1 MATAHA
7 ALTPVALSERI
18 APGIVQLTLNRP
30 SARNALS
37 TGLIERLLD
46 QLSSLSEDHELR
58 ALLITGAG
66 DLAFCSG
73 ADLHERRDMTPA
85 QKRDHTESINS
96 LADAIALFP
105 VPVIA
110 AIRGYALAGGIEL
123 AVACD
128 IRVAGTDAIFGL
140 PEVKIGI
147 FPGAG
152 GLVRLPRLIGPSN
165 ARELIYTGRQVPARE
180 AFEFGLVD
188 HLVAPEQVLPQARKL
203 AEEIAANA
211 PLAIRA
217 AKRALW
223 ESEGLPERAAHRIVQ
238 QHRRTLD
245 DSRDYIE
252 GLTAF
257 AERRKPTFTGR

>member
-1 MATAHA
+1 MAVSQA
-7 ALTPVALSERI
+7 APTLASFSERI

-37 TGLIERLLD
+37 TALITRLLD
-46 QLSSLSEDHELR
+46 QLGALAEDQALR
-58 ALLITGAG
+58 ALILTGAG
-66 DLAFCSG
+66 DLAFCAG
-73 ADLHERRDMTPA
+73 ADLHERRSMDGA
-85 QKRDHTESINS
+85 QRREHTESINA

-105 VPVIA
+105 TPVIA
-110 AIRGYALAGGIEL
+110 AIRGYALAGGTEL
-123 AVACD
+123 AIACD
-128 IRVAGTDAIFGL
+128 IRIASTDATFGL

-165 ARELIYTGRQVPARE
+165 AKELIYTGRQVPARE
-180 AFEFGLVD
+180 AFEFGLID
-188 HLVAPEQVLPQARKL
+188 HLVAPADVLPAAHKL

-211 PLAIRA
+211 PLAVRA

-223 ESEGLPERAAHRIVQ
+223 ESEGLPERAAHKIVQ
-238 QHRRTLD
+238 QHRRSLD
-245 DSRDYIE
+245 DTRDYAE

-257 AERRKPTFTGR
+257 AERRTPQFEGK

>member
-1 MATAHA
+1 MATAQA

-30 SARNALS
+30 GARNALS
-37 TGLIERLLD
+37 TMLIERMLD
-46 QLSSLSEDHELR
+46 QLSALSEDHDLR
-58 ALLITGAG
+58 ALIITGAG
-66 DLAFCSG
+66 DLAFCAG
-73 ADLHERRDMTPA
+73 ADLHERREMDA
-85 QKRDHTESINS
+85 GQKRAHTESINA

-110 AIRGYALAGGIEL
+110 AIRGYALAGGTEL

-128 IRVAGTDAIFGL
+128 LRVAGTDAVFGL

-165 ARELIYTGRQVPARE
+165 ARELIYTGRQVMAQE
-180 AFEFGLVD
+180 AFELGLIN
-188 HLVAPEQVLPQARKL
+188 HLVSPDQVLPESRRL
-203 AEEIAANA
+203 AEAIALNA
-211 PLAIRA
+211 PLAIRS

-223 ESEGLPERAAHRIVQ
+223 ESEGLPERAAHKIVQ
-238 QHRRTLD
+238 QHRHTLD

-257 AERRKPTFTGR
+257 AERRKPNFKGK

>member
-1 MATAHA
+1 MAIAQSA
-7 ALTPVALSERI
+7 QTPVALSERI
-18 APGIVQLTLNRP
+18 APGIVQITLNRP
-30 SARNALS
+30 SARNALNMA
-37 TGLIERLLD
+37 LIERLLD
-46 QLSSLSEDHELR
+46 QLSALSEDRSIR
-58 ALLITGAG
+58 ALIITGAG
-66 DLAFCSG
+66 DLAFCAG
-73 ADLHERRDMTPA
+73 ADLHERRDMDATQRQA
-85 QKRDHTESINS
+85 HTEAINA

-110 AIRGYALAGGIEL
+110 AIRGYALAGGTEL

-128 IRVAGTDAIFGL
+128 IRVAGDNAVFGL

-165 ARELIYTGRQVPARE
+165 AKDMIYTGRQVPARE

-188 HLVAPEQVLPQARKL
+188 HLVSPQHVHTEARKL

-223 ESEGLPERAAHRIVQ
+223 ESEGLPERAAHKIVQ

-257 AERRKPTFTGR
+257 AERRKPNFNGK